1 MIPGNESEF
10 PSSTQAHW
18 NPKSS
23 TGQEDVIT
31 LTKTQLQKLLR
42 ALEAQE
48 TSETAPTAAA
58 VPTITAA
65 LNKLPISGDDCL
77 PSWVRRNST
86 VAVRDAQQSS
96 ESSLTGFPR
105 RLSNSHPDLGTG
117 PPSRPFSK
125 LAQKQLQWERE
136 RAEMQD
142 WNPWGRPGGG
152 APRCQP
158 VAAVPPRTDAQ
169 VLRVQATTAASSTGA
184 YPSRAPSP
192 PTLPQLPPNGGG
204 GGMSPTFV
212 RRVPPYLRSQLP
224 FGPSHDLREDEKEET
239 KRRWLQELECQ
250 REENQRRRQVD
261 NHRMYLSN
269 GSCWADSESLGSD
282 KVTRPGDDGTESV
295 WSLARGQGGR
305 PGTDAKAADSEERRQ
320 RALAYQRA
328 IQAQMHEKQQRER
341 AEREARIREEREQ
354 ERRLEEDRR
363 RMELQFQEEERR
375 QREKQERE
383 EKTRL
388 LLIAKMQQ
396 AAAEAEAVRKA
407 KRSQKLHQLATA
419 DQPEPQL
426 PNFDTTASIDA
437 DFSTSLDQI
446 SSSVMGMSNVGSEEQ
461 TDLSTQQ
468 NLSAAQSRVP
478 PVSVTQAQVSAA
490 TAAVRPLRSNVVAS
504 NNSGGSQ
511 REVSS
516 QTDESLPNSVCSSRC
531 SRFSSAGAVAE
542 HSPYVE
548 NRVLTPTKVRIAH
561 HALRCRPPH
570 CREFGCQTD
579 ISLPCGWG
587 HAVCYPVR
595 EEADLDQGF
604 EDSAPGR
611 GHLREFPPYTSAV
624 RRLQHSLPLR
634 GVHQSPP
641 CDRSPS
647 SGVNAASRM
656 EPSVRP
662 RPPAVARGRVAN
674 VLPAAVSR
682 SSTQKMEELRRQNWE
697 REVETRR
704 LRALAELQ
712 AKGARGRAVER
723 NRARVPVR
731 ATHAHN
737 PHRFEEETAYNST
750 QSDDDEEENPASH
763 NLGHRPAQSP
773 PVPALRGKLLVP
785 SPRSKQ
791 HDVSN
796 PAADASSEPSASTP
810 AGKPFHDTPPA
821 SRKRWRR
828 QEVYVPQQ
836 PFGDAAASKESD
848 SPQDRSRV
856 DGSPAG
862 DVRQIGYVERQRSV
876 SVSGAR
882 RNQSPSP
889 VRRQQRS
896 SSQDPLVHPELVTG
910 CPTRRQD
917 KILQQ
922 LFTLRQGLL
931 VKQREMESHLVKVKP

>member
-1 MIPGNESEF
+1 M
-10 PSSTQAHW
+10 
-18 NPKSS
+18 
-23 TGQEDVIT
+23 IT

-48 TSETAPTAAA
+48 TSEAVPTPAA

-86 VAVRDAQQSS
+86 AAARDAQQSS

-105 RLSNSHPDLGTG
+105 RLSNSHPELGTA
-117 PPSRPFSK
+117 PSRPFSK
-125 LAQKQLQWERE
+125 LAQKQLQWEKE

-158 VAAVPPRTDAQ
+158 VAAVPPRTGAQ
-169 VLRVQATTAASSTGA
+169 VLRVQAATAASSTGA

-192 PTLPQLPPNGGG
+192 PSLPQLPSNGGG

-224 FGPSHDLREDEKEET
+224 FGPSCDLREDEKEET

-250 REENQRRRQVD
+250 REENQRRRQMD
-261 NHRMYLSN
+261 NHHMYLSN

-282 KVTRPGDDGTESV
+282 KVTRPGDDGAESV

-305 PGTDAKAADSEERRQ
+305 PGTDTKAADSEERRE

-328 IQAQMHEKQQRER
+328 IQAQMQEKQQRQR

-363 RMELQFQEEERR
+363 RMELQYQEEQRR

-407 KRSQKLHQLATA
+407 KRSQKLHQLAAAA
-419 DQPEPQL
+419 DCPDPQL
-426 PNFDTTASIDA
+426 SNFDTTASMDA

-461 TDLSTQQ
+461 TDLSAQQ
-468 NLSAAQSRVP
+468 NLSSARLRVP
-478 PVSVTQAQVSAA
+478 PAPLVTQAQSATAAA
-490 TAAVRPLRSNVVAS
+490 TAAVRPLRSGANAMAAS
-504 NNSGGSQ
+504 GSPQQQQ
-511 REVSS
+511 REMWS
-516 QTDESLPNSVCSSRC
+516 QTDESLPPSVCSSSRC
-531 SRFSSAGAVAE
+531 SGLSSAGLVQLG
-542 HSPYVE
+542 PYVE

-561 HALRCRPPH
+561 HALLLRCRPAP

-579 ISLPCGWG
+579 ISLPPCGWG
-587 HAVCYPVR
+587 RPPVCHP
-595 EEADLDQGF
+595 EEEEEEEEEPGHNF
-604 EDSAPGR
+604 ENR

-634 GVHQSPP
+634 GVHRSPP
-641 CDRSPS
+641 GGRSPP
-647 SGVNAASRM
+647 SGRKAAHRT
-656 EPSVRP
+656 EPGAAGRQG
-662 RPPAVARGRVAN
+662 RPAVTRGRVAN
-674 VLPAAVSR
+674 VLPAAVPR
-682 SSTQKMEELRRQNWE
+682 SSAQRMEEVRRHNWE

-712 AKGARGRAVER
+712 AKGARGRAAER
-723 NRARVPVR
+723 NRGRGPVR
-731 ATHAHN
+731 AAHGQT
-737 PHRFEEETAYNST
+737 PHHFEEETAHNST
-750 QSDDDEEENPASH
+750 QSDEEEEENTASRNFSH
-763 NLGHRPAQSP
+763 HRAIQSP
-773 PVPALRGKLLVP
+773 PIPALRGKLLLP

-796 PAADASSEPSASTP
+796 PAADTSSEPTANTP
-810 AGKPFHDTPPA
+810 AAKACHGTPPA

-836 PFGDAAASKESD
+836 PFGDAVASKESD
-848 SPQDRSRV
+848 SPQDHSRV
-856 DGSPAG
+856 NGTPAG
-862 DVRQIGYVERQRSV
+862 DGRQLGFVERQRSV

-889 VRRQQRS
+889 DRRQQRA